1 MENKRY
7 IVAVLCTES
16 FEEARK
22 LAARIAKKED
32 AVALIGEVIEEVRL
46 LEEKKIGS

>member
-22 LAARIAKKED
+22 LATRIAKKRRSCSSNRRSNRR
-32 AVALIGEVIEEVRL
+32 G
-46 LEEKKIGS
+46 